1 MRLAGPHS
9 TPLIGSFEEE
19 KWNQG
24 GRRWLMDHAVSYL
37 TLKRSV
43 WRGAGFT
50 VAEGRRVLLRARRA
64 LVVLPTDMA

>member
-1 MRLAGPHS
+1 
-9 TPLIGSFEEE
+9 
-19 KWNQG
+19 
-24 GRRWLMDHAVSYL
+24 MDHAVSYL